1 MLADSSQAAKR
12 KGRTNGFTMLELIVG
27 MAIISIMTV
36 VAVPSFMQAYRGYQ
50 LNDAAYKVAGILK
63 YTHFEAVR
71 LNVATA
77 TPLKAQVSNAQTQA
91 GTYIFT
97 DSNTSGTVQQGERQT
112 LFTGAVN
119 LVPPGTPPNTG
130 GLAAAVNV
138 AAFTN
143 ISPTNGSISFDQR
156 GAVVPP
162 SVSVLYVGNTG
173 LPLLGYRAI
182 VVLPTGSI
190 QVWSCDSGGN
200 WLRVN

>member
-1 MLADSSQAAKR
+1 
-12 KGRTNGFTMLELIVG
+12 MLELIVV

-36 VAVPSFMQAYRGYQ
+36 VAVPSFMRAYRGYQ

-63 YTHFEAVR
+63 FTHFEAVR
-71 LNVATA
+71 LNVAFL
-77 TPLKAQVSNAQTQA
+77 TPLKAQVSNGQAQA

-97 DSNTSGTVQQGERQT
+97 DSNNDGTVQQGERQN

-119 LVPPGTPPNTG
+119 LVPAALPPNTG
-130 GLAAAVNV
+130 GLAAAVGV
-138 AAFTN
+138 PVFTN

-173 LPLLGYRAI
+173 LPTLGYRAI